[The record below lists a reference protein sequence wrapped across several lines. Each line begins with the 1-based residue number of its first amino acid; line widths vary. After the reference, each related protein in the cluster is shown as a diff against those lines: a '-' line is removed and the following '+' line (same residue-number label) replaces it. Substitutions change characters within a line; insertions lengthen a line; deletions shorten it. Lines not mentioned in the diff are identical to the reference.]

1 MNPAWTEAV
10 RQAAVAVLRNCGVG
24 ESRVGPAASVADPIR
39 VAAATG
45 VAIDLLGPRPGSLA
59 LFFPE
64 RYAADLAAAAFPLDC
79 PPGEGTEAVGECL
92 AELANLIAGHAAGA
106 LASQGLC
113 VDLAPPRA
121 LPGPHPEVRLP
132 LGAEAVLVP
141 VASNRGTF
149 LVAFSLCAPADS
161 PGQEAVPVR
170 GLTLPKETPMS
181 KVRALVVD
189 DSRVARSVV
198 VRAFQQHGC
207 EVVGLAENG
216 EQAIEMF
223 QKLKPDLVT
232 LDLVMPQLDGV
243 QALKQI
249 KQIDPKAVVI
259 VVSSVNKKET
269 VVECIRSGA
278 ANFLLKPFDPA
289 RVGEVLAQCFPG
301 RFGTESPVSQ

>member
-1 MNPAWTEAV
+1 MNPAWVEAV
-10 RQAAVAVLRNCGVG
+10 RQAAVAVLRNCGLG
-24 ESRVGPAASVADPIR
+24 ESRTGPGAPVADPVR

-59 LFFPE
+59 LLFPE
-64 RYAADLAAAAFPLDC
+64 RDAAALAAAAFPLDC
-79 PPGEGTEAVGECL
+79 PPGEGAEAVEECL
-92 AELANLIAGHAAGA
+92 AELANLIAGYAVGA
-106 LASQGLC
+106 LASQGLR
-113 VDLAPPRA
+113 VDLSPPRA
-121 LPGPHPEVRLP
+121 LCGPNPEVRVP
-132 LGAEAVLVP
+132 EGAEAVLVP
-141 VASNRGTF
+141 VASNWGTF
-149 LVAFSLCAPADS
+149 LIAFSLCAPPDS
-161 PGQEAVPVR
+161 LGRGAGLGQ
-170 GLTLPKETPMS
+170 GLPLPKEIPMS

-223 QKLKPDLVT
+223 QRLKPDLVT

-243 QALKQI
+243 EALKQI

-259 VVSSVNKKET
+259 VVSSINKKET

-301 RFGTESPVSQ
+301 RFGTEAPVSL